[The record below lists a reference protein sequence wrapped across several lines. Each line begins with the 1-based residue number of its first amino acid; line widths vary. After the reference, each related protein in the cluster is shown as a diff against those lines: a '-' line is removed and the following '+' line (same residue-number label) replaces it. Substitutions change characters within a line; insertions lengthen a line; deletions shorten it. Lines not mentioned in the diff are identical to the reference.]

1 MNTEKT
7 MKKIYIAIAF
17 VLASVNL
24 TLAQQKGGFDWDRV
38 VYGGSILPIFSNLGT
53 TITANP
59 FVGYKVT
66 DNFVPGVMLSY
77 NYSRLRNWPGIG
89 RTSTFNS
96 LGVSPFLRYS
106 FFDKFFAQAEYEFL
120 NGNFK
125 VTSPDQEASFA
136 ENNLFLGGG
145 YINRISDNSAIFV
158 QIMYN
163 VTWQGAAGN
172 SVYSSPLIYR
182 VGFSIF

>member
-1 MNTEKT
+1 MNG
-7 MKKIYIAIAF
+7 MKKFF
-17 VLASVNL
+17 VLVVIIIASSSFTN
-24 TLAQQKGGFDWDRV
+24 AQLRQTRGFDWNRV
-38 VYGGSILPIFSNLGT
+38 VYGGSILPVFSNLGT
-53 TITANP
+53 TIAANP

-77 NYSRLRNWPGIG
+77 NYSRLRDWPILGQ
-89 RTSTFNS
+89 TSTFNS
-96 LGVSPFLRYS
+96 LGVSPFVRYT
-106 FFDKFFAQAEYEFL
+106 FLEKFFAQAEYEFL

-125 VTSPDQEASFA
+125 VSPPTQEASFA

-145 YINRISDNSAIFV
+145 YINRIGGNGAIFV
-158 QIMYN
+158 QVMYN

-172 SVYSSPLIYR
+172 SVYASPFVYR

>member
-1 MNTEKT
+1 
-7 MKKIYIAIAF
+7 MKKFYIALAF
-17 VLASVNL
+17 VLL
-24 TLAQQKGGFDWDRV
+24 TIGSITAQQQSRGFDWDRV
-38 VYGGSILPIFSNLGT
+38 VYGGSILPVFSNIGT

-66 DNFVPGVMLSY
+66 DRFVPGLMVSY
-77 NYSRLRNWPGIG
+77 NYSRLRNWPDIG
-89 RTSTFNS
+89 RTTTFNS
-96 LGVSPFLRYS
+96 LGVSPFLRYA
-106 FFDKFFAQAEYEFL
+106 FLDNFFAQAEYEFL

-125 VTSPDQEASFA
+125 VTSPTQEASFS

-145 YINRISDNSAIFV
+145 YINRISNNSAVFV
-158 QIMYN
+158 QVMYN

-172 SVYSSPLIYR
+172 SVYASPFIYR